1 MISETI
7 KKQIEVGLVRAGF
20 DLSHEVLAKWDW
32 DIELTKDFT
41 HGDYASNVALIVGKN
56 TAVSPLEIAEKLLPH
71 MDNDADGYIKKV
83 EIAGPGFLNFF
94 LSDKYYSDV
103 LLEIVE
109 KKNKWGWSDELAEK
123 KVMVEYTDPNVMKPF
138 HIGHLMSNAI
148 GEALARLFET
158 SGAEVRRVNYFS
170 DVGLAIAKAVW
181 GMKEMRQTMPDENA
195 PVADRTDFLGKAYV
209 FGVAQ
214 ATSPEVLEEIKQIN
228 KQIYNKLQGESLEL
242 YEIGRKWSLE
252 HFEGLYKKLGTSF
265 DYLIGESEIVTQA
278 LELAKESLLKKI
290 FVESEGA
297 IVFKAEAYGLHT
309 RVFVTKEQLPTY
321 EAKDMALVKKKF
333 ELFSFDNSVSITGNE
348 QNEYFKVVLKA
359 INLMMPE
366 MAGKTKHMSHGMLRL
381 SSGKMSSRT
390 GNVITG
396 ETLITDVEKIAQEK
410 NPDPKVASAVAIG
423 AIKYSILR
431 QAPSKDIIFD
441 FEKSLSLEGDSGP
454 YLQYAYAR
462 ARSVLAKANFSAQG
476 GPSSDWQ
483 FSNEEKKIMRLIAR
497 LPEILAK
504 AREEL
509 APQFVCTYLIEL
521 AGAWNSYYAI
531 NKIIDEDDKATTQ
544 ARLALTVAIAQTL
557 ANGLWTLGIPALNRM

>member
-1 MISETI
+1 
-7 KKQIEVGLVRAGF
+7 
-20 DLSHEVLAKWDW
+20 
-32 DIELTKDFT
+32 
-41 HGDYASNVALIVGKN
+41 
-56 TAVSPLEIAEKLLPH
+56 
-71 MDNDADGYIKKV
+71 
-83 EIAGPGFLNFF
+83 
-94 LSDKYYSDV
+94 
-103 LLEIVE
+103 
-109 KKNKWGWSDELAEK
+109 
-123 KVMVEYTDPNVMKPF
+123 
-138 HIGHLMSNAI
+138 
-148 GEALARLFET
+148 
-158 SGAEVRRVNYFS
+158 
-170 DVGLAIAKAVW
+170 
-181 GMKEMRQTMPDENA
+181 
-195 PVADRTDFLGKAYV
+195 
-209 FGVAQ
+209 
-214 ATSPEVLEEIKQIN
+214 
-228 KQIYNKLQGESLEL
+228 
-242 YEIGRKWSLE
+242 
-252 HFEGLYKKLGTSF
+252 
-265 DYLIGESEIVTQA
+265 
-278 LELAKESLLKKI
+278 
-290 FVESEGA
+290 
-297 IVFKAEAYGLHT
+297 
-309 RVFVTKEQLPTY
+309 
-321 EAKDMALVKKKF
+321 
-333 ELFSFDNSVSITGNE
+333 
-348 QNEYFKVVLKA
+348 
-359 INLMMPE
+359 

-521 AGAWNSYYAI
+521 AGAWNSYYAS